1 MSGRSVRE
9 DEIMADLER
18 QFQTTMDESNIT
30 EEVLVRELGA
40 DARARAA
47 AHFPDTRRP

>member
-1 MSGRSVRE
+1 
-9 DEIMADLER
+9 MADLESH
-18 QFQTTMDESNIT
+18 FQTTMDESNIT

-47 AHFPDTRRP
+47 GAGVSAERT